1 MITPGFRISV
11 PELCY
16 MKSLHIFALHLAYG
30 GVEKAISE
38 FSCIMA
44 EKYDVTIHSVYKMP
58 DSPAYP
64 IDSRVKIQYLLD
76 DIPNRQEFKAALAA
90 KNLPAVLRE
99 GVRSVRILCGKHTEL
114 IRAIRAVEDGI
125 IVTTRDEHN
134 VLLSRYGR
142 PGVKK
147 VAQFHE
153 DHAFRKHIVRHF
165 RHHYGGIDLLTLLS
179 PKMVKEVRE
188 MMKDTNHHTK
198 VAYVPNFMK
207 TTPPKVPYSGREK
220 TVIAVGRLDWVK
232 GFDRLIDLF
241 SQIHPDFPGWTLKII
256 GGGREYDALQERIS
270 SHNAGSYITL
280 TGKLSPSQVISEM
293 QKASVYTLSSY
304 TESFPFVLLEAMS
317 CSLPIVAFNTRG
329 GLEMIVRDGEN
340 GFLAEDQEKFLASL
354 SLLMRDE
361 SLRAEMSKASRAV
374 SAEYTAESVEKIWY
388 QLIEELYDE

>member
-1 MITPGFRISV
+1 
-11 PELCY
+11 

-38 FSCIMA
+38 FSGIMA
-44 EKYDVTIHSVYKMP
+44 EKYEVTIHSVYKMP

-76 DIPNRQEFKAALAA
+76 DIPNRREFKAALTA
-90 KNLPAVLRE
+90 KNLLLILKE
-99 GVRSVRILCGKHTEL
+99 GLRSVRILHGKRAEL
-114 IRAIRAVEDGI
+114 IRAIRGIEDGI

-134 VLLSRYGR
+134 VLLSKYGR

-153 DHAFRKHIVRHF
+153 DHDFRKMIVRHF
-165 RHHYGGIDLLTLLS
+165 KYNYDNIDLLALLS
-179 PKMVKEVRE
+179 PKMVREVRE

-207 TTPPKVPYSGREK
+207 TTPQEVPYSGREK

-241 SQIHPDFPGWTLKII
+241 SKIHPDFPEWKLKII
-256 GGGREYDALQERIS
+256 GGGELFDSLEEKIS
-270 SHNAGSYITL
+270 ACNASSCISL
-280 TGKLSPSQVISEM
+280 TGKITPSQVIAEM
-293 QKASVYTLSSY
+293 QKASVYALSSY

-329 GLEMIVRDGEN
+329 GLDMLVKNGEN
-340 GFLAEDQEKFLASL
+340 GFLAEDQGSFLASL
-354 SLLMRDE
+354 SLLLKE
-361 SLRAEMSKASRAV
+361 EPLRRQMAKKSREL
-374 SAEYTAESVEKIWY
+374 SSQYTAEAVEETWY
-388 QLIEELYDE
+388 QLIEDLYEDRESL

>member
-1 MITPGFRISV
+1 
-11 PELCY
+11 

-76 DIPNRQEFKAALAA
+76 DIPNRQEFKVALA
-90 KNLPAVLRE
+90 KKSVPSILKE
-99 GVRSVRILCGKHTEL
+99 GARSVRILYGKHMEL
-114 IRAIRAVEDGI
+114 IRAIRAIDDGI

-134 VLLSRYGR
+134 ILLSRYGQ

-165 RHHYGGIDLLTLLS
+165 RHCYGRIDLLTLLS
-179 PKMVKEVRE
+179 PKMVIEVQE
-188 MMKDTNHHTK
+188 MMKGTNHHTK

-207 TTPPKVPYSGREK
+207 TTPPEVAYSGREK

-232 GFDRLIDLF
+232 GFDRLIDIF
-241 SQIHPDFPGWTLKII
+241 SRIHPDFPGWNLKII
-256 GGGREYDALQERIS
+256 GGGREYDALLKRIS
-270 SHNAGSYITL
+270 SQNAESYITL
-280 TGKLSPSQVISEM
+280 TGKISPSQVIAEM
-293 QKASVYTLSSY
+293 QKASVYALSSY

-340 GFLAEDQEKFLASL
+340 GFLAENQEEYLSSL
-354 SLLMRDE
+354 SLLMKE
-361 SLRAEMSKASRAV
+361 EPLREKMSKASRAV
-374 SAEYTAESVEKIWY
+374 SAEYTAESVEKLWY
-388 QLIEELYDE
+388 QLIEELYAE